1 MVIKYTKYKTSK
13 AAFIGNF
20 DDQLVYLANY
30 ILKNRYRNKLYSCCD
45 WSIEQIKEQREFMYD
60 HKWRGNTVTITRDE
74 YNELKRSNPLAR
86 VQDKV
91 EVFINGQRYNL
102 S

>member
-1 MVIKYTKYKTSK
+1 MKECSK
-13 AAFIGNF
+13 FRHEVKWG
-20 DDQLVYLANY
+20 DD
-30 ILKNRYRNKLYSCCD
+30 D
-45 WSIEQIKEQREFMYD
+45 
-60 HKWRGNTVTITRDE
+60 TVTISRDE

>member
-1 MVIKYTKYKTSK
+1 MI
-13 AAFIGNF
+13 
-20 DDQLVYLANY
+20 
-30 ILKNRYRNKLYSCCD
+30 
-45 WSIEQIKEQREFMYD
+45 
-60 HKWRGNTVTITRDE
+60 TITRDE
-74 YNELKRSNPLAR
+74 YNQLKYNNPIAR